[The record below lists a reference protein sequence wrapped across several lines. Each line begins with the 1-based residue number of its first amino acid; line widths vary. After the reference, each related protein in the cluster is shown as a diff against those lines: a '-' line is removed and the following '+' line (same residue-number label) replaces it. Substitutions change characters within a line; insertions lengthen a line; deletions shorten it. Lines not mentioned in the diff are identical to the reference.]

1 MNTRW
6 ITRDNKREKKR
17 KDKKMRKAFKNKTPR
32 DTLLKRDKAEYKRNR
47 KKIQELEWS
56 DY

>member
-17 KDKKMRKAFKNKTPR
+17 RDKKMRKVFKNKTPR